1 MARKNLLKGNSAD
14 IISANTNMLKRAG
27 YSHARALRCALC
39 HANKKHD
46 KHVKAIGKKIVKNNP
61 QVSVKGTMPA
71 DARDEG
77 YDDI

>member
-1 MARKNLLKGNSAD
+1 MARKKLLKGNSHD
-14 IISANTNMLKRAG
+14 IVAANTKMLKEAG

-46 KHVKAIGKKIVKNNP
+46 KHVKSIGKKITKNNP
-61 QVSVKGTMPA
+61 QVTISDSQ

-77 YDDI
+77 FDDR